1 MATLLDRIFQQ
12 EDINFVLT
20 NKVPRRAL
28 TRFVGW
34 FSRIEHPIVRDLSIA
49 TWRLFADDLRLEEAR
64 QSSFASLHDCFIREL
79 KPGARSIDRDPR
91 TIVSPCDAIIGAC
104 GTIEDGQL
112 LQAKNHIYAL
122 DDLVGDVRVGEQYR
136 GGQYV
141 TLRLTSAMYHRFH
154 APSDCVIHD
163 ATYISGDT
171 WNVNPIAL
179 KRIAQLYCKNER
191 AIIHARLDSGHEIV
205 LVAVAAILVA
215 SIHLHFVDVPLTM
228 NYRGPSRLLCNA
240 RFQKGEELGYFHHG
254 STIIVIAPHGFERN
268 ARVHD
273 GERIEMGMPLFRVC

>member
-28 TRFVGW
+28 TQFVGW

-49 TWRLFADDLRLEEAR
+49 TWRLFAGDLRLEEAR
-64 QSSFASLHDCFIREL
+64 KSSFTSLHDCFIREL
-79 KPGARSIDRDPR
+79 TPGARPVDGDRR
-91 TIVSPCDAIIGAC
+91 VIVSPCDAIVGAC

-112 LQAKNHIYAL
+112 LQAKRHVYPL
-122 DDLVGDVRVGEQYR
+122 DDLVGDARVGQHYR

-154 APSDCVIHD
+154 APADCVVHE

-191 AIIHARLDSGHEIV
+191 AVVRTRLKDGGHLLT
-205 LVAVAAILVA
+205 LVPVAAIL
-215 SIHLHFVDVPLTM
+215 
-228 NYRGPSRLLCNA
+228 
-240 RFQKGEELGYFHHG
+240 
-254 STIIVIAPHGFERN
+254 
-268 ARVHD
+268 
-273 GERIEMGMPLFRVC
+273 

>member
-12 EDINFVLT
+12 EDINFVLS
-20 NKVPRRAL
+20 NKIPRRAL
-28 TRFVGW
+28 TQFVGW
-34 FSRIEHPIVRDLSIA
+34 FSRIEHPVVRELSIA
-49 TWRLFADDLRLEEAR
+49 TWRLFAGDLRLDEAR
-64 QSSFASLHDCFIREL
+64 QPSFASLHDCFIREL
-79 KPGARSIDRDPR
+79 KPGARSVARDPR
-91 TIVSPCDAIIGAC
+91 VIVSPCDAIVGTC
-104 GTIEDGQL
+104 GTIADGQL

-122 DDLVGDVRVGEQYR
+122 DDLVGDARVGQQYR

-154 APSDCVIHD
+154 APADCVIHE

-191 AIIHARLDSGHEIV
+191 AVIHARLDSGHEIV

-215 SIHLHFVDVPLTM
+215 SIHLNFMNVPLTM
-228 NYRGPSRLLCNA
+228 NYRGPSRRLCRA
-240 RFQKGEELGYFHHG
+240 RFRKGEELGYFHHG
-254 STIIVIAPHGFERN
+254 STIIVIAPQGFEPSAGVR
-268 ARVHD
+268 D
-273 GERIEMGMPLFRVC
+273 GERIEMGMPLFRVR